1 MSDVG
6 DLSSFESSLADLF
19 RKIGLPDPL
28 VMSQITDDWDSVAGE
43 PWAGRSKPIIIKG
56 STLIVEASTPS
67 LVAFLRYA
75 VSDLEEKLETLV
87 GKGIIERIEVRP
99 PARD

>member
-6 DLSSFESSLADLF
+6 DLSSFESSVGDLF

-43 PWAGRSKPIIIKG
+43 PWAGRSRPIIIKG

-87 GKGIIERIEVRP
+87 GKGIIDHIEVRP
-99 PARD
+99 PTRD

>member
-6 DLSSFESSLADLF
+6 DLSSFESSVGDLF

-43 PWAGRSKPIIIKG
+43 PWAGRSRPIIIKG

-87 GKGIIERIEVRP
+87 GKGIIENIEVRP